1 MPIVIVSDV
10 HANLAALRAVLADA
24 AARGA
29 VAAIWATGDLV
40 GYGAEPAEVPALLRE
55 HHLVAVA
62 GNHDLAACGK
72 IGVEEFN
79 ASAAAAARWTTG
91 RLNAHEREWLAA
103 LSQTRVESDFTLAHG
118 SLRDPVWEYL
128 LSGEQALVQFE
139 LQTTPYSIVGHSHL
153 PFVFEE
159 RPDGV
164 PRSRRVADGQQ
175 TTLGSTRLIINPG
188 SVGQPRDGDPRASY
202 VLYDESAALLTWHRV
217 EYDIATTQ
225 QKIIAAG
232 LPHWLADRLS
242 AGT

>member
-10 HANLAALRAVLADA
+10 HANLGALHAVLADA
-24 AARGA
+24 RSRGP

-40 GYGAEPAEVPALLRE
+40 GYGAEPAEVLALLQE

-72 IGVEEFN
+72 LGVDEFN
-79 ASAAAAARWTTG
+79 ASAAAAALWTAASLSTDHLG
-91 RLNAHEREWLAA
+91 WLAE
-103 LSQTRVESDFTLAHG
+103 LPQTRVERDFTLAHG

-139 LQTTPYSIVGHSHL
+139 LQTTRYSIVGHSHL
-153 PFVFEE
+153 PFVFAEP
-159 RPDGV
+159 PDGV
-164 PRSRRVADGQQ
+164 PRTRPMADGDE
-175 TTLGSTRLIINPG
+175 TALGDTRLIINPG

-202 VLYDESAALLTWHRV
+202 VLYDESAALLTWHRI
-217 EYDIATTQ
+217 EYDIGATQ

-232 LPHWLADRLS
+232 LPGWLADRLS
-242 AGT
+242 TGT